1 MREGQMHGE
10 SPSGR
15 FSGGGGAGPLHP
27 YVVLDVFTDTPL
39 EGNQLAVFLRGEAI
53 DADRLQRI
61 ARELNLS
68 ETVFV
73 YSADAADA
81 RIRIFTPNAELPFAG
96 HPVLGTAVFLGDR
109 DGHETIVLE
118 TGQGLVPIELTRQDG
133 HVVYCEMSQPLPT
146 WKPFEQPEALLD
158 ALLLPDSQLP
168 IEIYDNGPRFAFV
181 DAGDAAVL
189 AQLRPDMNALA
200 NLGGTGV
207 SCFAQT
213 GPDTA
218 KVRMF
223 APGSGVAEDP
233 ATGSAAGPL
242 AVHLARHGKIGYG
255 QTVTITQ
262 GVEIGRPSLL
272 KATAYGSGD
281 RLESVKVG
289 GSAVLVARGEYNLG

>member
-1 MREGQMHGE
+1 MREGQM
-10 SPSGR
+10 
-15 FSGGGGAGPLHP
+15 HP

-53 DADRLQRI
+53 DAGSLQRI

-73 YSADAADA
+73 YSAQTADA
-81 RIRIFTPNAELPFAG
+81 RIRIFTPSAELPFAG

-133 HVVYCEMSQPLPT
+133 NVSFGEMSQPLPN

-168 IEIYDNGPRFAFV
+168 IEIYDNGPQFAFV
-181 DAGDAAVL
+181 DAGDATVL
-189 AQLRPDMNALA
+189 AQLRPDLNALA

-213 GPDTA
+213 GSDTA

-242 AVHLARHGKIGYG
+242 AVHLARHGRIAYG

-262 GVEIGRPSLL
+262 GVEIGRPSTL